1 MKKEYKEI
9 AELLLDESKDLNQF
23 IVDMEKAIA
32 KLQPYKHELN
42 NVLEACNIS
51 FSSIKEP
58 DLMEIEGPKSL
69 AIEKIEEIFTKR
81 QLALMFFSV
90 SEEQMKL
97 GSKIPEKSKER
108 LKEVI
113 KAKLMTEYGIDL
125 SLLDES
131 AQLDKSAQR
140 DIASELRK
148 AMGEIGK
155 SEASDPLAQF
165 ITQLSEL
172 KSKLKS

>member
-51 FSSIKEP
+51 SFKEP
-58 DLMEIEGPKSL
+58 NLMEIEGPKSSVV
-69 AIEKIEEIFTKR
+69 EKIEETFTKR
-81 QLALMFFSV
+81 QLALMLFSV
-90 SEEQMKL
+90 SEEHMKG
-97 GSKIPEKSKER
+97 GSKIPEEFKER
-108 LKEVI
+108 LKEAI
-113 KAKLMTEYGIDL
+113 KAKLMTEHGIDL
-125 SLLDES
+125 SLLDK
-131 AQLDKSAQR
+131 LAQR

>member
-42 NVLEACNIS
+42 SVLEACNI
-51 FSSIKEP
+51 SSIKEP
-58 DLMEIEGPKSL
+58 DLMEIEGPKSSVV
-69 AIEKIEEIFTKR
+69 EKLEEIFTKR

-90 SEEQMKL
+90 SEEHMKV
-97 GSKIPEKSKER
+97 GSKIPEEFKER

-113 KAKLMTEYGIDL
+113 KAKLMTEHGIDL
-125 SLLDES
+125 SLLDK
-131 AQLDKSAQR
+131 LAQR

>member
-42 NVLEACNIS
+42 NLLEACNIS
-51 FSSIKEP
+51 PIKEP
-58 DLMEIEGPKSL
+58 DLMEIEGRKSL

-90 SEEQMKL
+90 SEEHMKV
-97 GSKIPEKSKER
+97 GSKIPEEFEER

-113 KAKLMTEYGIDL
+113 KAKLMTEHGIDL
-125 SLLDES
+125 SL
-131 AQLDKSAQR
+131 LDKSAQR